1 MKIKTHLEI
10 VKNIDSANINWLDL
24 GEEWTIADI
33 TFDDDAIEYEVI
45 VLREQYFDMIEQ
57 YNLNEF
63 TMDKLLTNNQ
73 GDPTDVVQD
82 EYVVDSEEIMIEKW
96 AFKYCLK
103 KDLPFAIT
111 GIYLPKMRE
120 DLRHI
125 QKEMDGMAQTLIDLC
140 ADEDVDYNSM
150 TKFDEIIG
158 KL

>member
-10 VKNIDSANINWLDL
+10 VKNIDSANISWLDL
-24 GEEWTIADI
+24 GEEWSIADI
-33 TFDDDAIEYEVI
+33 TFDDDSIEYEVI
-45 VLREQYFDMIEQ
+45 VLSEQYLEMIEQ

-63 TMDKLLTNNQ
+63 AVDRLVTNNQ
-73 GDPTDVVQD
+73 GDPTDVVED
-82 EYVVDSEEIMIEKW
+82 EYVVDARGIMIEQL

-150 TKFDEIIG
+150 VKFEEIIE